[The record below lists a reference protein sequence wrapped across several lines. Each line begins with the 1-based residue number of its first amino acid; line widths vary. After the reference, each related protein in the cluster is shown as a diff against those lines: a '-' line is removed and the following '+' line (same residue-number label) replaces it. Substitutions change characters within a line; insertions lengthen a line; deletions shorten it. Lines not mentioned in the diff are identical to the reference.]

1 VRKLADQ
8 AQRSAEEIAAAV
20 SAIGGSLVSATG
32 QMQELKASVAAA
44 RQTAGEFSGE
54 LASSATSASQ
64 VCELVSTIENGA
76 QSMDASM
83 QLVSTAQRAR
93 ADVTAILHG
102 ENINVSSLSDMEQEA
117 ARIARSRKWV
127 KGSAD
132 REALVA
138 IYDRL
143 FANIES
149 QMR

>member
-1 VRKLADQ
+1 
-8 AQRSAEEIAAAV
+8 
-20 SAIGGSLVSATG
+20 
-32 QMQELKASVAAA
+32 
-44 RQTAGEFSGE
+44 
-54 LASSATSASQ
+54 
-64 VCELVSTIENGA
+64 
-76 QSMDASM
+76 M

-102 ENINVSSLSDMEQEA
+102 ENISVSSLSDMEQEA
-117 ARIARSRKWV
+117 IRIARSRKWV

>member
-1 VRKLADQ
+1 
-8 AQRSAEEIAAAV
+8 
-20 SAIGGSLVSATG
+20 
-32 QMQELKASVAAA
+32 
-44 RQTAGEFSGE
+44 
-54 LASSATSASQ
+54 
-64 VCELVSTIENGA
+64 
-76 QSMDASM
+76 
-83 QLVSTAQRAR
+83 
-93 ADVTAILHG
+93 
-102 ENINVSSLSDMEQEA
+102 MEQQA